1 MNKNRS
7 VVSLGILL
15 CGLALVYFWSIGAAA
30 AARPGPADPNPVA
43 GILNSPR
50 TGYVRPEWRI
60 GAPVTSGNLTVFP
73 VTSSAWSG
81 AHDFITLDEGLKSG
95 KVLITEFG
103 STGPRGGRSIDNARV
118 NTLSLTN
125 RTGRTLVL
133 LAGEMLIGGKQDR
146 IVDQD
151 QLIPPVE
158 RPIAL
163 GVFCVEHGRWHGTTT
178 SFGQNQSPSGP
189 QVPGARKLFAAGAG
203 GGTPGQQMATPA
215 VREKAEARKDQNE
228 VWSKVA
234 ETTKSLNAT
243 SGTGAL
249 TRAYD
254 DGHLAKKC
262 QVYENQIRYRIQ
274 GKNVVGVVVAV
285 SGRVVAAD
293 IFASPSLFQRYWPK
307 LLKSYALEALSAGKT
322 PAGQINQLAAE
333 SFLYRSEGKASSE
346 NKKGIYR
353 VTEHKLGDDAS
364 FELEYTAS
372 AQPVLVHFNRIVS
385 R

>member
-1 MNKNRS
+1 
-7 VVSLGILL
+7 LGM
-15 CGLALVYFWSIGAAA
+15 
-30 AARPGPADPNPVA
+30 
-43 GILNSPR
+43 
-50 TGYVRPEWRI
+50 
-60 GAPVTSGNLTVFP
+60 PVTAGNLTVFP
-73 VTSSAWSG
+73 VTSSVWSG

-95 KVLITEFG
+95 KVLITEVG
-103 STGPRGGRSIDNARV
+103 STGPRGGRSADNARV

-133 LAGEMLIGGKQDR
+133 LAGELLIGGKQDR

-151 QLIPPVE
+151 QLVPPDE

-189 QVPGARKLFAAGAG
+189 QVPGARNLFGAGAG

-254 DGHLAKKC
+254 DGRLAKKC
-262 QVYENQIRYRIQ
+262 QAYESQIRY
-274 GKNVVGVVVAV
+274 GVPAKNVVGVVVAV
-285 SGRVVAAD
+285 NGHVIAAD
-293 IFASPSLFQRYWPK
+293 IFASPSLFLRYWPK
-307 LLKSYALEALSAGKT
+307 LLRSYALEALSAGNPST
-322 PAGQINQLAAE
+322 GQVDRLGAE
-333 SFLYRSEGKASSE
+333 AFLNRIQGKASSE

-353 VTEHKLGDDAS
+353 LTEHKLGDDTS

-372 AQPVLVHFNRIVS
+372 AQPVLVHFNRVAS